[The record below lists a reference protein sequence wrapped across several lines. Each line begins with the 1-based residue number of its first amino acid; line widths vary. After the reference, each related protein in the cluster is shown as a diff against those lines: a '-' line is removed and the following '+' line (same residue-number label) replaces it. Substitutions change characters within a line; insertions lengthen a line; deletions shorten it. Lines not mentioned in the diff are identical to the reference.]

1 MPQLALFLEASL
13 AQIGEMTRRLLQL
26 FLGLGLY
33 GLSIAMIVRAGLG
46 LDPWDVLTQGV
57 FERFAGP
64 AGISFGMVVNL
75 IGLAVLLLWLPLRQK
90 PGIGTVANVLVI
102 GTVAN
107 FGLDWIPADLALPLR
122 AGLLIGGIVLNGVAT
137 GAYVGA
143 GLGPGPRDG
152 LMTGIVARTGWP
164 VKWVRTAIEITV
176 VAVGWL
182 LGGSVGL
189 GTILYAVAIG
199 PLVHVFLPMFTIRK
213 TR

>member
-1 MPQLALFLEASL
+1 
-13 AQIGEMTRRLLQL
+13 MTRRLIQL

-57 FERFAGP
+57 HERFAGP

-102 GTVAN
+102 GVVAN
-107 FGLDWIPADLALPLR
+107 IGLGWIPADLALTWR
-122 AGLLIGGIVLNGVAT
+122 ASLLIGGIVLNGVAT

-189 GTILYAVAIG
+189 GTLLYAVAIG